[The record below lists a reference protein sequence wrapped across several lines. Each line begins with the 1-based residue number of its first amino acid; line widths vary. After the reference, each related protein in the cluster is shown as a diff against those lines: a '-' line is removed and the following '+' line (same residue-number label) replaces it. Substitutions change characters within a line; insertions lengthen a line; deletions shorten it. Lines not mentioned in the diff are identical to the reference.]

1 MKRVNLSLSLLFVF
15 LASPFATVRAVQS
28 GVNKE
33 VVSNATDY
41 IKVNLLP
48 HFYQSLIEDISTV
61 YEVVREASYETV
73 SKKNTLQDRISQFK
87 DGQFLFQ
94 ELKGENFLSKEKQ
107 AKILT
112 FLLYNAFVVFSNEA
126 KKEDLLRNNNVQGI
140 GMLLSMAGIS
150 LHVIPDVK
158 RIIEIVHREC
168 RHLKNEQLDDL
179 TYQETVYAII
189 KNVAEAVVERNIFIN
204 VMEHIYDLEKN
215 SLVTEIASYS
225 IHNAKKLKKL
235 K

>member
-1 MKRVNLSLSLLFVF
+1 
-15 LASPFATVRAVQS
+15 
-28 GVNKE
+28 
-33 VVSNATDY
+33 
-41 IKVNLLP
+41 
-48 HFYQSLIEDISTV
+48 
-61 YEVVREASYETV
+61 
-73 SKKNTLQDRISQFK
+73 LQDRISQFK

-94 ELKGENFLSKEKQ
+94 ELKGESFLSKEKQ

-140 GMLLSMAGIS
+140 GMLLSMTGIS

-158 RIIEIVHREC
+158 RIIEIVDREC

-189 KNVAEAVVERNIFIN
+189 KNIAEAVVERNIFIN
-204 VMEHIYDLEKN
+204 VMEQIYNLEKN